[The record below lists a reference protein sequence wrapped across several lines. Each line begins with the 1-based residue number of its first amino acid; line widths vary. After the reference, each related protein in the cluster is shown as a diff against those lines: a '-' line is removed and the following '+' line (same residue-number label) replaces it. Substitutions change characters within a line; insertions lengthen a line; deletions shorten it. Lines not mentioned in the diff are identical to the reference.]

1 MPRTLAYKPNESMT
15 SVYEV
20 IQERECDP
28 HPGKYSLW
36 CTGNG
41 AIHAELRNY
50 EYRKSLID
58 DVHNNGYKTTI
69 VHDIE
74 NKGI

>member
-1 MPRTLAYKPNESMT
+1 MSRTLVYKEEKMT

-20 IQERECDP
+20 VRERECDP

-41 AIHAELRNY
+41 SIHPELRGYDYSENLVSVA
-50 EYRKSLID
+50 KSR
-58 DVHNNGYKTTI
+58 GYKVLTQYRQFL
-69 VHDIE
+69 
-74 NKGI
+74 

>member
-28 HPGKYSLW
+28 HPGKHSLW

-41 AIHAELRNY
+41 AIHSEFRNY
-50 EYRKSLID
+50 DSRLVLFMDLSNSKYELLR
-58 DVHNNGYKTTI
+58 
-69 VHDIE
+69 E
-74 NKGI
+74 